1 MKTVK
6 VSCVSAYGLSLA
18 LCARVYALLMF
29 YDSIPCFP
37 LEGSLYGRVLSSTW
51 PPPEPGCVSG
61 FQQQPQSEPGALQSR
76 YMCRRHFIPQ

>member
-1 MKTVK
+1 M

-37 LEGSLYGRVLSSTW
+37 LKGSLYGRVLSSTW